1 MVKEVVLLSLSSITP
16 LLCGGV
22 VLAMHVTRP
31 VFSTSANKTLRW
43 LEVVMDSVLVSE
55 VTRISGWV
63 SVNVTPLG
71 CQVTTPWWWKCLS
84 FACKD
89 SISKLIYGADLRIRD
104 DDCVK

>member
-1 MVKEVVLLSLSSITP
+1 MVKEVVLLSLSSISP

-71 CQVTTPWWWKCLS
+71 CQVTTGGGNALAS
-84 FACKD
+84 H
-89 SISKLIYGADLRIRD
+89 
-104 DDCVK
+104 VKTAFPN